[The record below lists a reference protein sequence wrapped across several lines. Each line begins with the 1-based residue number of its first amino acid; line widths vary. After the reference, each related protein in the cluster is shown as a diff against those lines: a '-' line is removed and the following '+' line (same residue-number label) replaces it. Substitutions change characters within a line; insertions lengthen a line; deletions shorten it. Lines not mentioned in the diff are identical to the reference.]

1 MALPRTPPS
10 AACLCVVLALLLPP
24 LPSAAAAAAGTPPDV
39 AKDSIDGCS
48 DGNCSEIDCPADSIL
63 STDEGNVT
71 CLCDLENCT
80 QPTCDGREAQLLHK
94 AAGLPGDCCDVFEC
108 PATESTNYQC
118 SWNNEWKKNGTV
130 WSKDDCT
137 VCRCEDGIV
146 VCTEKEV
153 CPEIPASCPEKHTPK
168 GKCCPVCLT
177 DTPGC
182 VVHSKSMVMKD
193 GEKWQED
200 PCTTC
205 ICTVGKKECWSF
217 MCEIKC
223 SNPKHVENECCPVCE
238 EGEHAHKVSQCPT
251 LNCSQYCPN
260 GLERDNTGCPIC
272 QCKQVKEVETDTTP
286 LQPEDNTEGKD
297 EGEEHDYEEEDV
309 DEEQGM
315 EDDDELYPV
324 EELSENMC
332 KTLSGHI
339 FEDGMTWPDGCH
351 QCYCHA
357 GLEMCNVIKCPA
369 IKCDKPI
376 FNPPEDCC
384 PHCQDNA
391 EEQPQ
396 HQPTTGCFSVDGL
409 FHLEGEIWSLNTC
422 TRCLCHSGQVM
433 CKAEECPP
441 TPCLQPVFHSDRCC
455 PSCPNFTLPS
465 VEDKEACVT
474 HRRAH
479 GESWREHSCS
489 SCICNDGKT
498 ECFSEKCPETQC
510 EISVLIK
517 NQCCPVCLDKGISS
531 SCTVGNI
538 TYKSGEKWDEDDCN
552 KCECLN
558 GERFCI
564 RQTCSEKCP
573 NMVARS
579 DCCSTCED
587 HASGRAPAEG
597 PLFDERTYSIIIGLL
612 FFLVAVMA
620 FYLMWQCYRKK
631 QYKLGSLKSCPSSA
645 YNNYVH
651 RDSFAPPRY
660 TSGDRQSKCEPCHY
674 KYVPT
679 YDTTQFSDFVKSP
692 SFGATEKTALAPV

>member
-1 MALPRTPPS
+1 M
-10 AACLCVVLALLLPP
+10 
-24 LPSAAAAAAGTPPDV
+24 
-39 AKDSIDGCS
+39 
-48 DGNCSEIDCPADSIL
+48 
-63 STDEGNVT
+63 NVT

-205 ICTVGKKECWSF
+205 ICTDGKKECWSF

-238 EGEHAHKVSQCPT
+238 EGEQAHKVSQCPT

-260 GLERDNTGCPIC
+260 GLERDNTGCPVC

-286 LQPEDNTEGKD
+286 LQPEDNTEGKE

-309 DEEQGM
+309 DEEQEM
-315 EDDDELYPV
+315 EDDDELYPA

-357 GLEMCNVIKCPA
+357 GLEMCNVIKCPV

-409 FHLEGEIWSLNTC
+409 FHLEGETWSLNTC

-479 GESWREHSCS
+479 GELWREHSCS

-498 ECFSEKCPETQC
+498 ECFAEKCPGTQC